1 MDLLSYLNQHFYTK
15 TQLLEKSQIS
25 AVNFKQYQQKS
36 MMPAASY
43 LLSIKCDSFFG
54 KHSEAQASEFF
65 PKAYVS
71 WLTDLTAM
79 PDAQTAFEVFSVRY
93 KSQLQKLHDFGLYSV
108 DDKFN
113 KGLNNHIKQEW
124 QHFLKGTY
132 GVCTQSGLVADIA
145 TKELSTSI
153 INKLILNKE
162 LSGQKWEHLKAS
174 INLLDSATSLFAPHE
189 RKNSSRVK
197 LIEYVKNNYF

>member
-25 AVNFKQYQQKS
+25 AVDFNQYQQKA
-36 MMPAASY
+36 MMPSASY

-54 KHSEAQASEFF
+54 EHNEAQASEFF

-79 PDAQTAFEVFSVRY
+79 PDAQTAFEVFSSGY
-93 KSQLQKLHDFGLYSV
+93 KSQLQKLNDFGLYSV

-113 KGLNNHIKQEW
+113 KNLNNHIKQEW

-132 GVCTQSGLVADIA
+132 GVCTQSGLVEDIA
-145 TKELSTSI
+145 TKELSTSN
-153 INKLILNKE
+153 INELISNKE
-162 LSGQKWEHLKAS
+162 LSGQKRKQLQIS
-174 INLLDSATSLFAPHE
+174 IDLLDSATSLFAPHE
-189 RKNSSRVK
+189 RQNSSRVK
-197 LIEYVKNNYF
+197 LIEYVKNSYF